1 MSPDGART
9 AAAYTTATGLEVRR
23 VRDTDTYGL
32 MDWQGI
38 VRTVEK
44 RGADF
49 RR

>member
-1 MSPDGART
+1 MQS
-9 AAAYTTATGLEVRR
+9 
-23 VRDTDTYGL
+23 VRDTETYGL

-38 VRTVEK
+38 VRTAEK

>member
-1 MSPDGART
+1 MKS
-9 AAAYTTATGLEVRR
+9 
-23 VRDTDTYGL
+23 VRDTETYGL